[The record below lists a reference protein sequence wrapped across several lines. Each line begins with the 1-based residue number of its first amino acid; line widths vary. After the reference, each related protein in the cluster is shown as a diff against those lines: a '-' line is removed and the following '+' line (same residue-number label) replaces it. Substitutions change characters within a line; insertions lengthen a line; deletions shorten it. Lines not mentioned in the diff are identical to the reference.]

1 MPLVEYIGSVS
12 KVESITPNVIV
23 LELKVSSEFKFEA
36 GQFVNFKLSDGT
48 KALPRPYSILSAP
61 SKKGVLEFCIK
72 LVDGGFASEIFK
84 KIIIGEKITFKGP
97 IGGFKFAKDSLNIR
111 HCLIS
116 TGTGIAPMMS
126 ILNENLG
133 KFPDRQF
140 ELIFGTKTKKDILFE
155 GELKKLKKEHKNF
168 DYKITLSREDWEGPT
183 GRVQQ
188 LIPDDVLN
196 TDFYICGLKEMVIH
210 TKELLLGKGVK
221 GADIKVERYT

>member
-1 MPLVEYIGSVS
+1 MPFVESVGSVS
-12 KVESITPNVIV
+12 KVESITPDVIV

-36 GQFVNFKLSDGT
+36 GQFVNFKLSEGS

-84 KIIIGEKITFKGP
+84 KIIIGEKIPFRGP
-97 IGGFKFAKDSLNIR
+97 IGGFTFAKGSLNKR
-111 HCLIS
+111 HCFIC

-126 ILNENLG
+126 ILNENIG

-140 ELIFGTKTKKDILFE
+140 ELIFGTKTRKDILFE
-155 GELKKLKKEHKNF
+155 GELKKLKEEHKNF
-168 DYKITLSREDWEGPT
+168 DYKITLSREDWEGLK

-188 LIPDDVLN
+188 HLPEDLSK
-196 TDFYICGLKEMVIH
+196 TTFYICGLKDMVLS
-210 TKELLLGKGVK
+210 TKQLLLSKGVDEK
-221 GADIKVERYT
+221 DIKIERFT